1 MHFYFN
7 IYSCLL
13 QKMATVQ
20 DFFTLNQSEIILKI
34 QNIMNKSPAEE
45 YLNRLRIFN
54 EFLLKE
60 YDGITIDTLLEKI
73 KDGIIQMFTPF

>member
-1 MHFYFN
+1 
-7 IYSCLL
+7 
-13 QKMATVQ
+13 
-20 DFFTLNQSEIILKI
+20 
-34 QNIMNKSPAEE
+34 MNKSPAEE

-54 EFLLKE
+54 EFLRKE